1 MTDDIG
7 ENNLDLCLGID
18 IGTTNC
24 KVALGYSDGQIIE
37 RIDEP
42 CHLEYPKRGWVEV
55 DPERGWWIPLL
66 ACLKNLFDKTSVK
79 AESIRSIGVS
89 CTNALVCL
97 DRDGKPVRNA
107 IMQLDRRSVS
117 ETEKIEKS
125 VGRDKVIDITGNRIA
140 PGTYSLP
147 SLLWI
152 REEERERFD
161 KIDTILSPAGYV
173 ITRLT
178 GERVMDTTRA
188 ATSLLYDLQRGE
200 WSEEIAETLGIPDH
214 IFPTLLSP
222 YHIAGKV
229 TGEASRLTGLG
240 SGTPVTAGVMDS
252 VASAFGM
259 GTTSPGEIGIILGT
273 VGRVLWPL
281 SRPTFDDRFL
291 NIPLPEPDR
300 WMAVACSNGT
310 GLSIDWF
317 ADNFMGPEKPFARG
331 EILKCLDNEASA
343 SPPGSNGILYL
354 PFLAGERSP
363 IWNPLAK
370 GVFFGLDIQHTRGD
384 LARAIME
391 GTSFSI
397 RENLEILESVS
408 GTKAD
413 TIRVSGGG
421 SRSPIWPRILSSVL
435 GKDIQV
441 SRQEDSEC
449 SGALILSASGIVA
462 TPDERRGVPDD
473 REKIGM
479 VCATIDENKI
489 YDRHFQQYLEIY
501 RDLKKHF
508 EQMHDTMSM
517 INSREDIGL

>member
-1 MTDDIG
+1 MG
-7 ENNLDLCLGID
+7 ENDLDLYLGID

-24 KVALGYSDGQIIE
+24 KVALGYGDGQIIE

-42 CHLEYPKRGWVEV
+42 CHLEYPRRGWVEV
-55 DPERGWWIPLL
+55 DPERGWWAPLL
-66 ACLKNLFDKTSVK
+66 SCLKSLFGKTSVK

-97 DRDGKPVRNA
+97 DREGKPVRNA

-117 ETEKIEKS
+117 ETEKIANS
-125 VGRDKVIDITGNRIA
+125 VGRDKVINITGNRIA

-152 REEERERFD
+152 RDKERERFD

-188 ATSLLYDLQRGE
+188 ATTLLYDLQRGE
-200 WSEEIAETLGIPDH
+200 WSEEIAGTLEIPGH

-222 YHIAGKV
+222 CHLVGKV
-229 TGEASRLTGLG
+229 TGEASRLTGLR
-240 SGTPVTAGVMDS
+240 SGTPVTTGVMDS

-259 GTTSPGEIGIILGT
+259 GTTTPGEIGIILGT

-281 SRPTFDDRFL
+281 SGPTFDDRFL

-310 GLSIDWF
+310 GLSINWF
-317 ADNFMGPEKPFARG
+317 ADNFMGSEKPSDRG
-331 EILKCLDNEASA
+331 EILKSLDDEAAA

-370 GVFFGLDIQHTRGD
+370 GVFFGLDIRHTRGD
-384 LARAIME
+384 LSRAIME
-391 GTSFSI
+391 GTSFSM

-413 TIRVSGGG
+413 TVRVSGGG

-435 GKDIQV
+435 GKDIQI
-441 SRQEDSEC
+441 SRQGDSEC
-449 SGALILSASGIVA
+449 SGALILSARGINA
-462 TPDERRGVPDD
+462 THDEKRTVPDD
-473 REKIGM
+473 RERVRM
-479 VCATIDENKI
+479 VCTNLDDNKI
-489 YDRHFQQYLEIY
+489 YDRLFKQYLEIY
-501 RDLKKHF
+501 RDLKQHF
-508 EQMHDTMSM
+508 EQMHDTMS
-517 INSREDIGL
+517 IIDCKEDIES